1 MIPIR
6 VSVTFDVEPTRT
18 EKRIAELPERLR
30 NLKPLMEQGIAPATD
45 RMLRRHW
52 ESKGAASRQSW
63 APLAPETIR
72 KRERHG
78 TLSKGILRDTDHL
91 FRAVFRAGSAGNI
104 TTRGS
109 GVRLSVSVKEKKAAL
124 HQVGTQFMPERHVLP
139 DPLPAS
145 FRQLVMKMA
154 RQYLRTG
161 NVS

>member
-6 VSVTFDVEPTRT
+6 VSVEFNVEPTRT
-18 EKRIAELPERLR
+18 EKRIAELPARLR
-30 NLKPLMEQGIAPATD
+30 NMRPLMEHGIAPATN

-52 ESKGAASRQSW
+52 ESKGAAFRQKW
-63 APLAPETIR
+63 APLEWETIR

-91 FRAVFRAGSAGNI
+91 FRAVFRAAGAARI
-104 TTRGS
+104 MS
-109 GVRLSVSVKEKKAAL
+109 LSDGVRLAVSVKEAKAAL
-124 HQVGTQFMPERHVLP
+124 HQVGTQFMPERPVIP
-139 DPLPAS
+139 DPLPTT
-145 FRQLVMKMA
+145 FRREVTQMV